1 MIHFLFNLIN
11 DLANDS
17 FPVLKRG
24 KREITSKQEITTQLT
39 QKDLELKTSYKYVED
54 LPLYPVQF
62 QPQQENKLY
71 SPWTLFGA
79 PMGNFLQNPLGIKMT
94 CKTRIRKQL

>member
-39 QKDLELKTSYKYVED
+39 QKDLETKVAYKCVEN
-54 LPLYPVQF
+54 LSLYPVQF
-62 QPQQENKLY
+62 QPHLVNKLY

-79 PMGNFLQNPLGIKMT
+79 PMGDFLQNPLGTKMT